1 MLFSAAALSLATA
14 EVFLAETAIAVS
26 PVTVVLPLMPAIAF
40 LATALSRATAEVFS
54 AEAAIAVLPVTVV
67 RLPLVTVVR
76 LPEEAG
82 RLGRLGGGLTTLA
95 LTPPGSAAKA
105 SPETAT
111 METANRILRI
121 LTPH

>member
-40 LATALSRATAEVFS
+40 LATALSLATAEVFS
-54 AEAAIAVLPVTVV
+54 AAAEMAVLPVTVV

-82 RLGRLGGGLTTLA
+82 RLGGLIVDRTTTG
-95 LTPPGSAAKA
+95 TPPGSAAKA

-121 LTPH
+121 LIPH